1 MIPASLQSSL
11 AGLRGRRGIALVSVL
26 WVLVLLSLIAASF
39 SRTTRTEVE
48 FARNLVENA
57 KAEALADAGVYRAI
71 IGVSEPLE
79 SDKWL
84 TNGTPYEVT
93 FPGGEVRVTVQDEV
107 GKIDLNETQD
117 SLLQGLFTLAG
128 VEPRD
133 AWDLVDSIVDFRD
146 TDHLAEANGAEDK
159 DYKAAGLPHDAKDAA
174 FESVEELRQV
184 MGMTYDLYE
193 KVAPLLTVH
202 SRRPGFNPNFAPK
215 EVLLSLPGVGDEKVN
230 EFLDERTLFDD
241 KKIEAQR
248 QQEDA
253 LASGDDGL
261 SKDDG
266 LGEKDESLLEG
277 SDEDLLNILSEAPEI
292 SRFFTLGRSRG
303 TMTVRAEARTASGGV
318 FIREALVQIRRGRL
332 ENIQFLNWRRGAG
345 VELLPA
351 DDEAEDLDLEEQ

>member
-1 MIPASLQSSL
+1 MTIARLTASL
-11 AGLRGRRGIALVSVL
+11 AGFRGRRGIALISVL

-48 FARNLVENA
+48 FARNLVDNA

-71 IGVSEPLE
+71 IGISEPLE

-84 TNGTPYEVT
+84 ADGTPYVVE
-93 FPGGEVRVTVQDEV
+93 FPDGEVQITIQDEI

-128 VEPRD
+128 KEPID
-133 AWDLVDSIVDFRD
+133 AWSLVDSIVDFRD
-146 TDHLAEANGAEDK
+146 TDHLSEAKGAEDK
-159 DYKAAGLPHDAKDAA
+159 DYQAAGLPHDAKDAP
-174 FESVEELRQV
+174 FESIEELRQV

-202 SRRPGFNPNFAPK
+202 SRRPGFNPNFAPR

-230 EFLDERTLFDD
+230 AFLDERSLFAD
-241 KKIEAQR
+241 KKNEAQR
-248 QQEDA
+248 LQEEA
-253 LASGDDGL
+253 LASGADAL
-261 SKDDG
+261 PA
-266 LGEKDESLLEG
+266 DEEDETSADEQAEG
-277 SDEDLLNILSEAPEI
+277 SEEELLNILSEIPEI

-318 FIREALVQIRRGRL
+318 FIREALLQVRPGRL
-332 ENIQFLNWRRGAG
+332 ENVRFLSWRRGAR

-351 DDEAEDLDLEEQ
+351 GGEAADPEEQ

>member
-1 MIPASLQSSL
+1 MTPAKPYSWL
-11 AGLRGRRGIALVSVL
+11 AGLRGRRGIALISVL

-48 FARNLVENA
+48 FARNLVDNA

-84 TNGTPYEVT
+84 ANGTPYVIQ
-93 FPGGEVRVTVQDEV
+93 FPGGEVTVTIQDEV

-128 VEPRD
+128 VEPLVS
-133 AWDLVDSIVDFRD
+133 WGLVDAIVDFRD
-146 TDHLAEANGAEDK
+146 TDHLTKAKGAEDK
-159 DYKAAGLPHDAKDAA
+159 EYAAAGLPHDAKDAP

-202 SRRPGFNPNFAPK
+202 SRRPGFNPNFAPR
-215 EVLLSLPGVGDEKVN
+215 EVLLALPGVGDEKVDA
-230 EFLDERTLFDD
+230 FLDERSLFAD
-241 KKIEAQR
+241 KKNEAQR
-248 QQEDA
+248 RQEEA
-253 LASGDDGL
+253 LASGDGARSEAEDQEGQEEAL
-261 SKDDG
+261 F
-266 LGEKDESLLEG
+266 EG
-277 SDEDLLNILSEAPEI
+277 SNEDLLNILSEAPEI

-318 FIREALVQIRRGRL
+318 FIREALLQIRRGRL
-332 ENIQFLNWRRGAG
+332 KSVRFLNWRRGAG

-351 DDEAEDLDLEEQ
+351 GDEAEVLEEQ